1 MADTKTPPFGE
12 KRDRLLAR
20 GAFEAVW
27 EGDLQNDTLK
37 WDENI
42 ESIFGYHRDDT
53 VNNISWWRNSVH
65 PDDLE
70 QVDQVVSQAIQ
81 SGAPGWSNEYR
92 FRRKDG
98 SWAWVASRCAIERDA
113 DGRALRAVGAMIDI
127 SRLKETES
135 RLRLFTEQIP
145 ARACVTDRDLRG
157 VWDAG
162 AAFSDSPSAVG
173 KTVAELF
180 AQSPDL
186 ERVLDG
192 CRRALGGELSKLEID
207 DGMAAAQLQLVPFRD
222 PAGNVTGVVGI
233 AFDITERVRSEEQVR
248 AGQRLLEQV
257 LDTLPVGVVVLDT
270 TGDILLGNPA
280 SVGIWGGMIVSG
292 QE

>member
-1 MADTKTPPFGE
+1 MADTKTPPIGE
-12 KRDRLLAR
+12 TRDRLLAR
-20 GAFEAVW
+20 VAFEAVW
-27 EGDLQNDTLK
+27 ERDLRNDTLK

-42 ESIFGYHRDDT
+42 ESIFGYHRDDA
-53 VNNISWWRNSVH
+53 VNNIRWWRNRVH
-65 PDDLE
+65 PDDLK

-145 ARACVTDRDLRG
+145 ARACVTDRDLRI

-173 KTVAELF
+173 KAVPGLF
-180 AQSPDL
+180 VQSPGR
-186 ERVLDG
+186 ERVCGGCGGAISGWLRLRELDAG
-192 CRRALGGELSKLEID
+192 TGG
-207 DGMAAAQLQLVPFRD
+207 G
-222 PAGNVTGVVGI
+222 
-233 AFDITERVRSEEQVR
+233 
-248 AGQRLLEQV
+248 
-257 LDTLPVGVVVLDT
+257 
-270 TGDILLGNPA
+270 
-280 SVGIWGGMIVSG
+280 
-292 QE
+292 